1 MKWQYILKL
10 IGEILLAISAGFG
23 GSAIHGAM

>member
-1 MKWQYILKL
+1 MKWKYILKL

-23 GSAIHGAM
+23 GSAINGAM